1 MNYVLTENAVRKI
14 KRAITPR
21 LGDGLAPTGGP
32 ATISPDT
39 YPAPFTVRWAASLA
53 SPESSEG
60 AGDATDGEWIIYLP
74 TTGLLKVGAADVNIT
89 SALTAAGSP
98 YPAGWFKLL
107 DAQDAPILSRTT
119 GGTLYLVINGATA
132 EFDDQPGSVG
142 GTNSVKIATASVDS
156 TTGARTVKQFVC
168 SSLVIGAG
176 SELLFWYNPDT
187 HQISAGAVCYGIQ
200 ICLVAAYTVSQA
212 GFYYVRVFR
221 GPIATATRAEIVR
234 QNYNTLISYS
244 VSDGEADVVYVPL
257 YQIDENLNVTKDW
270 RFMPHVQ
277 AWEDSV

>member
-1 MNYVLTENAVRKI
+1 MPNYALTANAVRKI

-21 LGDGLAPTGGP
+21 LGDGSTPSSGP

-53 SPESSEG
+53 APESSPG

-74 TTGLLKVGAADVNIT
+74 TAGLVKVGATDVNIT
-89 SALTAAGSP
+89 SALTAAGGI
-98 YPAGWFKLL
+98 YPSGWYKLL
-107 DAQDAPILSRTT
+107 DDQDAPILSRTT
-119 GGTLYLVINGATA
+119 GGTLYLNVTNTT
-132 EFDDQPGSVG
+132 GSFSSSAVSS
-142 GTNSVKIATASVDS
+142 SVKIATASVDS

-176 SELLFWYNPDT
+176 SELLFWYNPET